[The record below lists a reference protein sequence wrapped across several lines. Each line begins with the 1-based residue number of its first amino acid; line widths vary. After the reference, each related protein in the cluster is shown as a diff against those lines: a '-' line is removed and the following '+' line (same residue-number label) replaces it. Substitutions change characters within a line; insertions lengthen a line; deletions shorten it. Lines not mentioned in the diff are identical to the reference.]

1 MARNNEV
8 FEAALDAVNVGEEVR
23 LFWLSPVNRYMER
36 RIKQTEDAFLEI
48 SANTEADTATMAVAR
63 TNYIV
68 AERNA
73 VWLGDDLFVDRLPVR
88 NSGLAQGF
96 VAVKRASIPSKAK
109 SPATA
114 RISTLS
120 GVHSIA
126 NHPTI
131 TRA

>member
-63 TNYIV
+63 TNYIIGKRFAV
-68 AERNA
+68 RLYKSFRIDNEQFHDVLEVER
-73 VWLGDDLFVDRLPVR
+73 RSPV
-88 NSGLAQGF
+88 
-96 VAVKRASIPSKAK
+96 
-109 SPATA
+109 
-114 RISTLS
+114 
-120 GVHSIA
+120 
-126 NHPTI
+126 
-131 TRA
+131 

>member
-48 SANTEADTATMAVAR
+48 TATMAVAR

-73 VWLGDDLFVDRLPVR
+73 VWLGDDLFVYRLPVR

-96 VAVKRASIPSKAK
+96 EAVKRASIPSKAK